1 MSSHASIATVTVV
14 VSMLLAVPAA
24 SVNLVVVV
32 LLLVVVTVVVVVV
45 VLMVVVVASV
55 VAAQILLPPQH
66 HHLHLHLRLHHH
78 HHNDDDYYCLL
89 LATTATTATTATATA
104 SIHRSS
110 RPCLEPSPDELA
122 DVHGSS
128 GFARHG
134 AFRRVGAILGRRGTA
149 FKIQSQC
156 NDSDTAFVIASR
168 SDKTDKVAYEQNEEA
183 THGILE
189 WKASKH
195 KDEVQESIDANM
207 LQQISIRLESQRVQ
221 VKT

>member
-24 SVNLVVVV
+24 AVNLVVVV

-78 HHNDDDYYCLL
+78 HHHNDDYYCLL
-89 LATTATTATTATATA
+89 LTTTATTATATA

-110 RPCLEPSPDELA
+110 RPCLEPSPDELT

-128 GFARHG
+128 GFARHR

-149 FKIQSQC
+149 FKIQNQC

-168 SDKTDKVAYEQNEEA
+168 GDQVDKVAYEQKEEA

-207 LQQISIRLESQRVQ
+207 LQQISIRLESRRVQ